1 MSEEAKRERFERLI
15 LPHLD
20 AAYTLAFWLARDED
34 RARDAV
40 QEAYLRAL
48 RYFGSFRGEDGRPWL
63 LKIVR
68 NACFEMLERERTSVA
83 AVEFDEEAVGPEMAA
98 PGAVL
103 VFPVNPE
110 TAAIER
116 AGRELV
122 WRCLRA
128 MPHDYR
134 EALVLREL
142 HGCSYKEIAAIA
154 GVPIGTVMSRLARA
168 RRLLRAKIAASVKRE
183 DTGT

>member
-1 MSEEAKRERFERLI
+1 M

-20 AAYTLAFWLARDED
+20 AAYTLAFWLTRNED
-34 RARDAV
+34 QARDAV
-40 QEAYLRAL
+40 QEAFLRAF
-48 RYFGSFRGEDGRPWL
+48 RFFGSFRGEDGRPWL

-68 NACFEMLERERTSVA
+68 NACYELLEREHASA
-83 AVEFDEEAVGPEMAA
+83 GAGEFDEEAVGAEATA

-116 AGRELV
+116 ANRELV
-122 WRCLRA
+122 RRCLKA

-134 EALVLREL
+134 EVLVLREL
-142 HGCSYKEIAAIA
+142 HGCSYKEIAVIA
-154 GVPIGTVMSRLARA
+154 GVPIGTVMSRLARG
-168 RRLLRAKIAASVKRE
+168 RRLLRARIGESVKRE
-183 DTGT
+183 ETGT